1 MEDRRKEVYERLENA
16 SASAEM
22 PSHTL
27 ASVVA
32 TVELSG
38 DNPKSWIAVR
48 F

>member
-1 MEDRRKEVYERLENA
+1 MEDRRKEVYERLEN
-16 SASAEM
+16 ASAEM